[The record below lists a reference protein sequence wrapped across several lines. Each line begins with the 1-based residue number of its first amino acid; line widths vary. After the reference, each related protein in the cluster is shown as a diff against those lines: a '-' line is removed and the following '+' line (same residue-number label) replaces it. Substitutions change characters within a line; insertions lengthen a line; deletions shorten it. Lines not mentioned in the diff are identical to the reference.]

1 MAKNLAGLAAL
12 GALGLLMSR
21 KQGGGN
27 SAAGVPDDVQPR
39 RTFGETPNYAPGQGP
54 DTTGAGWETE
64 VSMPEDTSY
73 ATEAFGNR
81 TGRVPVRTNRPS
93 NASQGLDANGR
104 PLPLRNIPQLPDVYI
119 PDNTQGR
126 STQGPVRMVQGA
138 RPAGPVGP
146 ESIPGGGP
154 TVQGGEPVD
163 NPSELGKII
172 QGLGV
177 GAGVAGVGAGA
188 YKAKK
193 YYDALK
199 AADRSAVT
207 NPNMWTAG
215 PKEASKFG
223 KSAKELIKD
232 KLMEKGLLKKELSEA
247 DTTGGAGKYG
257 YKKGGTLKAKGK
269 AKTKTVSSSTTRSS
283 ASKRGD
289 GIASKGRTRGKMY

>member
-1 MAKNLAGLAAL
+1 MNRSKN
-12 GALGLLMSR
+12 
-21 KQGGGN
+21 
-27 SAAGVPDDVQPR
+27 VPVEERTPI
-39 RTFGETPNYAPGQGP
+39 RTFGENNRYTPDQGP
-54 DTTGAGWETE
+54 DTTGQGFEMP
-64 VSMPEDTSY
+64 VSSSQEDTTY
-73 ATEAFGNR
+73 ATEGFGNR
-81 TGRVPVRTNRPS
+81 TGRAPVRTNRLS
-93 NASQGLDANGR
+93 NGRQGLDASGNQA
-104 PLPLRNIPQLPDVYI
+104 PLRDIPQLPDVYI
-119 PDNTQGR
+119 PGNTQGR

-138 RPAGPVGP
+138 RPAGPVGS

-232 KLMEKGLLKKELSEA
+232 KLTEKGLLKKELSEA

-257 YKKGGTLKAKGK
+257 YKKGGALKAKGK
-269 AKTKTVSSSTTRSS
+269 AKTKTVSGGTTRKFLN
-283 ASKRGD
+283 AF
-289 GIASKGRTRGKMY
+289 

>member
-21 KQGGGN
+21 KQGGGEAPVEDR
-27 SAAGVPDDVQPR
+27 SGSFESYGRADDVSPR
-39 RTFGETPNYAPGQGP
+39 AEDSFMEPLGRTPSLDKY
-54 DTTGAGWETE
+54 
-64 VSMPEDTSY
+64 SY
-73 ATEAFGNR
+73 SNERTINNSSNR
-81 TGRVPVRTNRPS
+81 TPVRTNKPS
-93 NASQGLDANGR
+93 NASQGLDANS
-104 PLPLRNIPQLPDVYI
+104 PDIYV
-119 PDNTQGR
+119 PGNTQGR
-126 STQGPVRMVQGA
+126 ATQGPVRMVQGA
-138 RPAGPVGP
+138 RPVGP
-146 ESIPGGGP
+146 GNIPGGGP

-163 NPSELGKII
+163 NPSELGKIM

-193 YYDALK
+193 AFDALK

-223 KSAKELIKD
+223 KSAKDLIKD

-247 DTTGGAGKYG
+247 DTTGGAIG
-257 YKKGGTLKAKGK
+257 YKKGGSIKAKSKPMKLASGGS
-269 AKTKTVSSSTTRSS
+269 ARSS